1 LKLEYRNDISKEG
14 AYPCLLACQIQ
25 AAVDFNIPDFAL
37 SRKIGLWL
45 KK

>member
-1 LKLEYRNDISKEG
+1 LKLEYRNDISKEE
-14 AYPCLLACQIQ
+14 ADPCLLAYQIQ
-25 AAVDFNIPDFAL
+25 AAVDVNIPDFAL